1 MNIKTEFTPDCM
13 RVLLLFSQKY
23 TRYGI
28 LHKMKISPSFTLG
41 QTKVIFTPFFL
52 GGGGIKLSFHLK
64 PLSGWYILSFINNLI
79 LILIYLLV
87 CLLISYYRSVSS

>member
-1 MNIKTEFTPDCM
+1 MNMKTEFTPDCM

-41 QTKVIFTPFFL
+41 QTKVIFAPFFFF
-52 GGGGIKLSFHLK
+52 GGGADMKTFLSFK
-64 PLSGWYILSFINNLI
+64 TIVRMVYII
-79 LILIYLLV
+79 IYQ
-87 CLLISYYRSVSS
+87 YF

>member
-1 MNIKTEFTPDCM
+1 MNMKTEFTPDCM

-41 QTKVIFTPFFL
+41 QTKVIFAPFFFW
-52 GGGGIKLSFHLK
+52 GGGRYENF
-64 PLSGWYILSFINNLI
+64 PFI
-79 LILIYLLV
+79 
-87 CLLISYYRSVSS
+87 

>member
-1 MNIKTEFTPDCM
+1 MNMKTEFTPDCK

-41 QTKVIFTPFFL
+41 QTKVIFAPFFFW
-52 GGGGIKLSFHLK
+52 GGGADMKNFLSFK
-64 PLSGWYILSFINNLI
+64 TIVRMVYII
-79 LILIYLLV
+79 IYQ
-87 CLLISYYRSVSS
+87 YF

>member
-1 MNIKTEFTPDCM
+1 MNMKTEFTPDCM

-41 QTKVIFTPFFL
+41 QTKVIFAPFFFL
-52 GGGGIKLSFHLK
+52 GGGRYENF
-64 PLSGWYILSFINNLI
+64 PFI
-79 LILIYLLV
+79 
-87 CLLISYYRSVSS
+87 

>member
-1 MNIKTEFTPDCM
+1 MNMKTEFTPDCM

-41 QTKVIFTPFFL
+41 QTKVIFAPFFF
-52 GGGGIKLSFHLK
+52 GGGGADMKTFLSFK
-64 PLSGWYILSFINNLI
+64 TIVRMVYII
-79 LILIYLLV
+79 IYQ
-87 CLLISYYRSVSS
+87 YF

>member
-1 MNIKTEFTPDCM
+1 MNMKTEFTPDCK

-41 QTKVIFTPFFL
+41 QTKVIFAPFIFF
-52 GGGGIKLSFHLK
+52 GGGADMKTFLSFK
-64 PLSGWYILSFINNLI
+64 TIVRMVYII
-79 LILIYLLV
+79 IYQ
-87 CLLISYYRSVSS
+87 YF

>member
-1 MNIKTEFTPDCM
+1 MNMKTEFTPDCK

-41 QTKVIFTPFFL
+41 QTKVIFAPFFW
-52 GGGGIKLSFHLK
+52 GGGGRYENF
-64 PLSGWYILSFINNLI
+64 PFI
-79 LILIYLLV
+79 
-87 CLLISYYRSVSS
+87 